1 LKFSIAAL
9 SIAIWVLPCGT
20 AAQVPHTFE
29 AFGSIGGANLNHNNK
44 FDFGGGFVVRPF
56 SKNLT
61 PLRGLGFEFEANRI
75 SGESPQL
82 LAKGIIGTLY
92 PARKTATGAVL
103 YGYPLKRTEPY
114 LLIGMGGSTLGC
126 YGLNLGCDPGVR
138 VGVGGLGLRAFL
150 NERLSLRPEFRI
162 LEAMGSRGYFFGPGG
177 AAANYLYRTS
187 IGIGDQWH

>member
-1 LKFSIAAL
+1 MKFSIAAL

-56 SKNLT
+56 SKNLK

-82 LAKGIIGTLY
+82 LAKGII
-92 PARKTATGAVL
+92 
-103 YGYPLKRTEPY
+103 
-114 LLIGMGGSTLGC
+114 
-126 YGLNLGCDPGVR
+126 
-138 VGVGGLGLRAFL
+138 
-150 NERLSLRPEFRI
+150 
-162 LEAMGSRGYFFGPGG
+162 
-177 AAANYLYRTS
+177 
-187 IGIGDQWH
+187 